1 MDEVVFEAAPSI
13 VQASEFGLFRRRKR
27 YHPPINMMS
36 RPRTPN
42 IEPSAMATMDLD
54 LGSEDEVAL
63 AVEEAIMGTGKLE
76 VEVGKWEEVGNW
88 EEDVEELIF
97 DTVV

>member
-1 MDEVVFEAAPSI
+1 MFEPAPSI

-27 YHPPINMMS
+27 YHPPIDMMS

-54 LGSEDEVAL
+54 LGSGDEVAL
-63 AVEEAIMGTGKLE
+63 AVEEAITGTGKLE
-76 VEVGKWEEVGNW
+76 VEVGNW

-97 DTVV
+97 DTVVKISPSTTAYG